1 MKNMVAMLDQAKHVE
16 REKVCNPKK
25 EVIQKIQEQIQDQ
38 SQTQTAEVSAER
50 IQITEP
56 QLSKNLINQILN
68 DDDLLILVDDVQD
81 DVMLI
86 ATIGVLLVEF
96 IMKEN

>member
-1 MKNMVAMLDQAKHVE
+1 MVSMLDQAKHVE
-16 REKVCNPKK
+16 REEVCNPRK

-38 SQTQTAEVSAER
+38 SQTQTAKVSAER
-50 IQITEP
+50 IQITKP
-56 QLSKNLINQILN
+56 QLSENLINQILN

-86 ATIGVLLVEF
+86 ATIGVLLADLL
-96 IMKEN
+96 